1 MRLNEA
7 LTDCSENIL
16 VMIRLEFPLSCKK
29 ARFAIHANSLPPVD
43 KGKAT
48 FALRTL
54 NVREEELPCELAG
67 LGSAVAVVDGDED
80 VVDVAVVRATH
91 ALDVHAVLH
100 VLAPALESGHGEAE
114 ARANS
119 SF

>member
-1 MRLNEA
+1 
-7 LTDCSENIL
+7 
-16 VMIRLEFPLSCKK
+16 
-29 ARFAIHANSLPPVD
+29 
-43 KGKAT
+43 
-48 FALRTL
+48 
-54 NVREEELPCELAG
+54 
-67 LGSAVAVVDGDED
+67 VAVVDGDED